1 MAKFCTKCGRKLE
14 EGEVCNCSQ
23 NNVSAQ
29 STSTTSTAGSID
41 INEGFND
48 YLNIIKGIFTRPSDT
63 IKEYAKGDKFLLGII
78 AIVINCLISGVF
90 FYFFVDK
97 AFGSAMGIFGG
108 YGSLMSSAGMS
119 LPFGRIFFMGL
130 LFMVFWFAV
139 CALVLFVIANPILK
153 DKMDI
158 KTSFALVGVCSI
170 FTTLTTIVA
179 LILTFMSVKFAF
191 IVLLLGAIFYL
202 THLYQGL
209 SDITNINKNKL
220 VYTFIPAVALATF
233 VMVEI
238 VPKFF
243 S

>member
-1 MAKFCTKCGRKLE
+1 MAKFCTKCGKKLE
-14 EGEVCNCSQ
+14 EGEVCTCSQ
-23 NNVSAQ
+23 NTVKTN
-29 STSTTSTAGSID
+29 TTAAGSID
-41 INEGFND
+41 VNQGFND

-78 AIVINCLISGVF
+78 AIVINCLVSGLF
-90 FYFFVDK
+90 FYFFIDK
-97 AFGSAMGIFGG
+97 AVGGLMGMFGG

-170 FTTLTTIVA
+170 FTTLTTVAA
-179 LILTFMSVKFAF
+179 LILTF
-191 IVLLLGAIFYL
+191 LLCFLLFLKYISISFSIHLAI
-202 THLYQGL
+202 
-209 SDITNINKNKL
+209 
-220 VYTFIPAVALATF
+220 
-233 VMVEI
+233 
-238 VPKFF
+238 
-243 S
+243 

>member
-1 MAKFCTKCGRKLE
+1 MAKFCTKCGKKLE
-14 EGEVCNCSQ
+14 EGEVCNCSA
-23 NNVSAQ
+23 NTVKA
-29 STSTTSTAGSID
+29 STTASSGNVD
-41 INEGFND
+41 INQGFND
-48 YLNIIKGIFTRPSDT
+48 YVNIIKGIFTHPSDT

-90 FYFFVDK
+90 FYFFIDK
-97 AFGSAMGIFGG
+97 AFGSAMGMFGG

-119 LPFGRIFFMGL
+119 LTFGRIFFMGL

-170 FTTLTTIVA
+170 FTTLTTVVA
-179 LILTFMSVKFAF
+179 LIFTFVSVKFAL
-191 IVLLLGAIFYL
+191 IILLLGAIFYL

-209 SDITNINKNKL
+209 SDITSINKNKL
-220 VYTFIPAVALATF
+220 VYTFVPAVALATF
-233 VMVEI
+233 VMVEL

>member
-1 MAKFCTKCGRKLE
+1 MAKFCTKCGKKLE
-14 EGEVCNCSQ
+14 EGEVCNCSA
-23 NNVSAQ
+23 NTVK
-29 STSTTSTAGSID
+29 TSTTASSGNVD
-41 INEGFND
+41 INQGFND
-48 YLNIIKGIFTRPSDT
+48 YVNIIKGIFTHPSDT
-63 IKEYAKGDKFLLGII
+63 IKEYAKGNKFLLGII

-90 FYFFVDK
+90 FYFFIDK
-97 AFGSAMGIFGG
+97 AFGSAMGMFGG
-108 YGSLMSSAGMS
+108 YGSLMSSSSVS

-170 FTTLTTIVA
+170 FTTLTTVVA
-179 LILTFMSVKFAF
+179 LIFTFMSVKIAI

-209 SDITNINKNKL
+209 SDITSINKNKL
-220 VYTFIPAVALATF
+220 VYTFVPAVALATF
-233 VMVEI
+233 VMVEL

>member
-1 MAKFCTKCGRKLE
+1 MAKFCTKCGKKLE
-14 EGEVCNCSQ
+14 EGEVCTCSQ
-23 NNVSAQ
+23 NTVKTN
-29 STSTTSTAGSID
+29 TTAAGSID
-41 INEGFND
+41 VNQGFND

-63 IKEYAKGDKFLLGII
+63 IKEYAKGDKFLLGIV
-78 AIVINCLISGVF
+78 AIIINCLVSGLF
-90 FYFFVDK
+90 FYFFIDNAMKSVGGM
-97 AFGSAMGIFGG
+97 FGM
-108 YGSLMSSAGMS
+108 GSLMGIGGYS

-170 FTTLTTIVA
+170 FTTLTTVAA
-179 LILTFMSVKFAF
+179 LILTFLSVKFAI

-220 VYTFIPAVALATF
+220 VYTFVPAVAVATF
-233 VMVEI
+233 VMIEL

>member
-1 MAKFCTKCGRKLE
+1 MAKFCTKCGKKLE
-14 EGEVCNCSQ
+14 EGEVCTCSQ
-23 NNVSAQ
+23 NTVKTN
-29 STSTTSTAGSID
+29 TTAAAGSID
-41 INEGFND
+41 VNQGFND

-78 AIVINCLISGVF
+78 AIVINCLVSGLF
-90 FYFFVDK
+90 FYFFIDK
-97 AFGSAMGIFGG
+97 AVGGLMGMFGG
-108 YGSLMSSAGMS
+108 YGSLMSSTGMS

-130 LFMVFWFAV
+130 LCMVFWFAV

-170 FTTLTTIVA
+170 FTTLTTVAA
-179 LILTFMSVKFAF
+179 LILTFLSVKFA
-191 IVLLLGAIFYL
+191 IIILLLGAIFYL

-209 SDITNINKNKL
+209 SDITSINKNKL
-220 VYTFIPAVALATF
+220 VYVFVPAVAVATF
-233 VMVEI
+233 VMIEL

>member
-1 MAKFCTKCGRKLE
+1 MAKFCTKCGKKLE
-14 EGEVCNCSQ
+14 EGEVCNCSA
-23 NNVSAQ
+23 NTVKA
-29 STSTTSTAGSID
+29 STTASSGNVD
-41 INEGFND
+41 INQGFND
-48 YLNIIKGIFTRPSDT
+48 YVNIIKGIFTHPSDT
-63 IKEYAKGDKFLLGII
+63 IKEYAKGNKFLLGII

-90 FYFFVDK
+90 FYFFIDK
-97 AFGSAMGIFGG
+97 AFGSAMGMFGG
-108 YGSLMSSAGMS
+108 YGSLMSSSSVS

-170 FTTLTTIVA
+170 FTTLTTVVA
-179 LILTFMSVKFAF
+179 LIFTFMSVKIAI

-209 SDITNINKNKL
+209 SDITSINKNKL
-220 VYTFIPAVALATF
+220 VYTFVPAVALATF
-233 VMVEI
+233 VMVEL

>member
-1 MAKFCTKCGRKLE
+1 MAKFCTKCGKKLE
-14 EGEVCNCSQ
+14 EGEVCNCSA
-23 NNVSAQ
+23 NTVKA
-29 STSTTSTAGSID
+29 STTASSGNVD
-41 INEGFND
+41 INQGFND
-48 YLNIIKGIFTRPSDT
+48 YVNIIKGIFTHPSDT

-90 FYFFVDK
+90 FYFFIDK
-97 AFGSAMGIFGG
+97 AFGSAMGMFGG

-170 FTTLTTIVA
+170 FTTLTTVVA
-179 LILTFMSVKFAF
+179 LIFTFMSVKIAF
-191 IVLLLGAIFYL
+191 IILLLGAIFYL

-209 SDITNINKNKL
+209 SDITSINKNKL
-220 VYTFIPAVALATF
+220 VYTFVPAVALATF
-233 VMVEI
+233 VMVEL